1 MDYDAAIEAFY
12 APSPAG
18 SAPPP
23 PSTHPAR
30 RLRDAFEPVAMHA
43 VWSRQTYDALSA
55 MGLNFLTGYVWGRA
69 SGMGEPAAGVVV
81 SSFACFEPGLITALY
96 EEARAKVS
104 RGDLVAAREEATIAS
119 LRATLDDVDDD
130 EVSGVVTAL
139 RRGIDAADG
148 TGRPLFSG
156 LVSQPWPE
164 HPVGQLWRACDIIRE
179 HRGDT
184 HVAACV
190 AAGVDAVAMNILT
203 ELWLGLPL
211 HAYSASRAWPTE
223 TLDATADQLRG
234 GGLMEGDKLSKEGR
248 RLREDIEARTDAGQ
262 RSVVGA
268 IGPDLEDIIPKLDA
282 WSSACVEAKLF
293 PPSIHKRAA
302 G

>member
-1 MDYDAAIEAFY
+1 MDYEAAIEAFF
-12 APSPAG
+12 APSPPGA
-18 SAPPP
+18 APPP
-23 PSTHPAR
+23 PSTNPSR
-30 RLRDAFEPVAMHA
+30 RLRDAYEPLAMHA
-43 VWSRQTYDALSA
+43 VWSRQTNEALA
-55 MGLNFLTGYVWGRA
+55 ALGLNFLTGYVWGRA
-69 SGMGEPAAGVVV
+69 SGMGEPAAAVVV
-81 SSFACFEPGLITALY
+81 SAFAVFEPGLITSLY
-96 EEARAKVS
+96 EEARGKVG
-104 RGDLVAAREEATIAS
+104 RTDLVETRDEATTTS
-119 LRATLDDVDDD
+119 LRAVLGDADV
-130 EVSGVVTAL
+130 SPVVTAL

-156 LVSQPWPE
+156 LASQPWPE
-164 HPVGQLWRACDIIRE
+164 HPVGQLWRACDILRE

-190 AAGVDAVAMNILT
+190 AAGLDPVAMNILT

-211 HAYSASRAWPTE
+211 YAYSASRAWPQE

-234 GGLMEGDKLSKEGR
+234 SGLLEGDKLSKEGR

-262 RSVVGA
+262 RAVVAA
-268 IGPDLEDIIPKLDA
+268 IGSDLDDTVTRLEG
-282 WSSACVEAKLF
+282 WSAACVEAKLF